1 MKLIINKKYLAPL
14 FLIVFSVLLFG
25 LANNAF
31 ALTEI
36 ETVQYKLLPFE
47 DQGGGSL
54 GGGGLTPVD
63 DGTTT
68 TPGTGGGTSVDDG
81 TTTTPG
87 TGGGTSGGDISY
99 TDGSATFYFTYN
111 GPENLHPGYRP
122 VSCYSVE
129 PSGLRCDIDLGFE
142 SNITPMSCDNVWDNK
157 RTDVVVNPD
166 EDGNVYINWGADLCD
181 YNMPYKITGNGSV
194 AIVGGSSPI
203 TSSDDLYCK
212 GGMPSE
218 TNCSPSTG
226 WETSSC
232 PASYFCPGYGQG
244 VSGDS
249 TFDEGATQSVTFSR
263 AIIKTPEVTV
273 YGDDLI
279 RGTERH
285 TVQMTVPYPTSE
297 ETKNA
302 RIYWVSQDVTSCSCT
317 YNGTPG
323 DCTPSGD
330 TASSTLGEV
339 VYAGHQ
345 EGEYRLTSNKTF
357 EVNCE

>member
-1 MKLIINKKYLAPL
+1 MKLIINKKYLAPFL
-14 FLIVFSVLLFG
+14 LIVFSVLLFG

-31 ALTEI
+31 AQTEI
-36 ETVQYKLLPFE
+36 ETVRYRLDE
-47 DQGGGSL
+47 DQGSGGS
-54 GGGGLTPVD
+54 TV
-63 DGTTT
+63 
-68 TPGTGGGTSVDDG
+68 VDDG

-122 VSCYSVE
+122 IDCYSVE

-194 AIVGGSSPI
+194 AIVGGSSTI
-203 TSSDDLYCK
+203 TSSGDLYCK

-244 VSGDS
+244 VSGNS
-249 TFDEGATQSVTFSR
+249 TYDEGATQSVTFSR
-263 AIIKTPEVTV
+263 AIIKTPLVTV
-273 YGDDLI
+273 KGSKYGEAQEFEDQI
-279 RGTERH
+279 
-285 TVQMTVPYPTSE
+285 TVLYPTSVDE
-297 ETKNA
+297 PNVVIKW
-302 RIYWVSQDVTSCSCT
+302 YSQDVTSCTCT
-317 YNGTPG
+317 YNGSKG
-323 DCTPSGD
+323 DCGFGV
-330 TASSTLGEV
+330 SSTPNEP
-339 VYAGHQ
+339 VYADGPFSN
-345 EGEYRLTSNKTF
+345 GGFSLTSNKTF
-357 EVNCE
+357 TVECD

>member
-68 TPGTGGGTSVDDG
+68 TPGTGGE
-81 TTTTPG
+81 
-87 TGGGTSGGDISY
+87 TSGGDISY
-99 TDGSATFYFTYN
+99 TDGSATFYFTYD
-111 GPENLHPGYRP
+111 GSEDLHPGYRP
-122 VSCYSVE
+122 VDCYSVE

-142 SNITPMSCDNVWDNK
+142 SNITPMSCDNVWENK

-166 EDGNVYINWGADLCD
+166 EDGNVYINWRADLCD
-181 YNMPYKITGNGSV
+181 YNMPYEITGSGSV
-194 AIVGGSSPI
+194 DIVGGSSTI
-203 TSSDDLYCK
+203 TSSGDLYCE

-249 TFDEGATQSVTFSR
+249 TYDEGATQSVTFSR
-263 AIIKTPEVTV
+263 AIIKTPEVTI
-273 YGDDLI
+273 YGKDLI
-279 RGTERH
+279 GDIDRQTGS
-285 TVQMTVPYPTSE
+285 MTVPYPTGGQN
-297 ETKNA
+297 NA
-302 RIYWVSQDVTSCSCT
+302 EIYWETQGVTVCKCT
-317 YNGTPG
+317 TSTGV
-323 DCTPSGD
+323 DCTPLSG
-330 TASSTLGEV
+330 TTYSTFLGETIR
-339 VYAGHQ
+339 AKDSPFS
-345 EGEYRLTSNKTF
+345 LTSDKTF
-357 EVNCE
+357 SVDCN

>member
-1 MKLIINKKYLAPL
+1 MKLIINKKYLAPFL
-14 FLIVFSVLLFG
+14 LIVLSVLLFG

-31 ALTEI
+31 ALTET
-36 ETVQYKLLPFE
+36 ETVQYRLDE
-47 DQGGGSL
+47 DQGSGGSTVV
-54 GGGGLTPVD
+54 G

-122 VSCYSVE
+122 IDCYSVE
-129 PSGLRCDIDLGFE
+129 PSGLRCDIDLGFK

-194 AIVGGSSPI
+194 AIVGGSSTI
-203 TSSDDLYCK
+203 TSSSDLYCK

-244 VSGDS
+244 VSGNS
-249 TFDEGATQSVTFSR
+249 TYDEGATQSVTFSR
-263 AIIKTPEVTV
+263 AVIKDPQVTV
-273 YGDDLI
+273 YGKDND
-279 RGTERH
+279 GAEHTDSM
-285 TVQMTVPYPTSE
+285 TVQKATSGE
-297 ETKNA
+297 KNVE
-302 RIYWVSQDVTSCSCT
+302 IYWTSWDVTECNCTWTGGGGSCGTGISPRLNEFVFADSPFS
-317 YNGTPG
+317 NGG
-323 DCTPSGD
+323 FS
-330 TASSTLGEV
+330 
-339 VYAGHQ
+339 
-345 EGEYRLTSNKTF
+345 LTSDTTF
-357 EVNCE
+357 TVKCD

>member
-68 TPGTGGGTSVDDG
+68 TPGTGGGTS
-81 TTTTPG
+81 
-87 TGGGTSGGDISY
+87 GGDISY
-99 TDGSATFYFTYN
+99 TDGSATFYITYN

-142 SNITPMSCDNVWDNK
+142 SNITPMSCGNVWDNK

-181 YNMPYKITGNGSV
+181 YNMPYEITGSGSV
-194 AIVGGSSPI
+194 AIVGGSSTI
-203 TSSDDLYCK
+203 TSSDVLYCK

-232 PASYFCPGYGQG
+232 PASYFCPGYGRG

-249 TFDEGATQSVTFSR
+249 TSTYDLDEGATQSVTFSR
-263 AIIKTPEVTV
+263 AIIKTPLVTV
-273 YGDDLI
+273 KGLRPGETQEYEHQI
-279 RGTERH
+279 N
-285 TVQMTVPYPTSE
+285 VPYPAYTGQSNVGIRWY
-297 ETKNA
+297 T
-302 RIYWVSQDVTSCSCT
+302 QDVTSCICT
-317 YNGTPG
+317 YNGVAG
-323 DCTPSGD
+323 DCGEGISPFYNSPVLASGQ
-330 TASSTLGEV
+330 SGLP
-339 VYAGHQ
+339 
-345 EGEYRLTSNKTF
+345 EGEYSLTSGKTF
-357 EVNCE
+357 TVTCEE